1 MQLRPS
7 KGRMFKSVDW
17 TATYYQG
24 CNHGCKVCWTLFMP
38 GGPISHEPRLMQT
51 DEFQVLRRRE
61 GVCFLNSA
69 HDSFAACIPDE
80 WIRAMLRWIRRQH
93 EGLVVYLQSQN
104 IGRAQQFMP
113 ELKEIQDKII
123 LGTTLQTDIEAIVQ
137 AISNAPSIYSRYQGM
152 LRLKTQG
159 FRLRLSLEPLYL
171 FTPTKLRDMVFDI
184 NPELVETGLD
194 NYAARHKLVIPQPHM
209 KAYCTLYR
217 AMKEY
222 GIEVFEKD
230 SIKKWRNWRKR

>member
-1 MQLRPS
+1 MQFRKS

-24 CNHGCKVCWTLFMP
+24 CSHGCKVCWTLFMP

-51 DEFQVLRRRE
+51 DEHQIITGKE
-61 GVCFLNSA
+61 GVVFMNSA
-69 HDSFAACIPDE
+69 HDTFAACIPTE
-80 WIRAMLRWIRRQH
+80 WILAMLRWIERQP
-93 EGLVVYLQSQN
+93 EGLVFYLQSQN
-104 IGRAQQFMP
+104 VWRAQQFIP
-113 ELKEIQDKII
+113 RLLEIQDKII
-123 LGTTLQTDIEAIVQ
+123 LGTTLQTNIEEIVQ

-159 FRLRLSLEPLYL
+159 FRLRLSLEPLYK
-171 FTPTKLRDMVFDI
+171 FSPTKLRDMVFDI

-194 NYAARHKLVIPQPHM
+194 NYTSRHKLNIPQPNM

>member
-1 MQLRPS
+1 
-7 KGRMFKSVDW
+7 MFKSVDW

-24 CNHGCKVCWTLFMP
+24 CNHGCKICWTLFMP

-51 DEFQVLRRRE
+51 DEFQIVKGKT

-69 HDSFAACIPDE
+69 HDSFAACIPDI
-80 WIRAMLRWIRRQH
+80 WIYTMLRWISRQPD
-93 EGLVVYLQSQN
+93 GLVIYLQSQN

-113 ELKEIQDKII
+113 QLKEIQDKII
-123 LGTTLQTDIEAIVQ
+123 LGTTFQTDIEKIVQ
-137 AISNAPSIYSRYQGM
+137 SFSNAPSIYSRYQGM
-152 LRLKTQG
+152 LRLKVQG
-159 FRLRLSLEPLYL
+159 FRLRLSLEPLYK
-171 FTPTKLRDMVFDI
+171 FTPTKLRDIVFDI

-194 NYAARHKLVIPQPHM
+194 NYAVRHKLDIPQPDM

-217 AMKEY
+217 EMKKY

-230 SIKKWRNWRKR
+230 SIKKWRNWRKRK